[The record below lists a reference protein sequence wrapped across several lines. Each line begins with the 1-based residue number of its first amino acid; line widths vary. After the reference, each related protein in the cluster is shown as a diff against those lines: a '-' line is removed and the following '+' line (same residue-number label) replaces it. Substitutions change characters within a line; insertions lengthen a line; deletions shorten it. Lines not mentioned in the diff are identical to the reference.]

1 MSAHVAEEAAVRK
14 ALAQARAEG
23 RRIVFTNGTFDLLHG
38 GHLRVLAGAA
48 ELGDV
53 LVVAVNDDESVRRLR
68 GPAKPVVP
76 GAERAA
82 LVAALGGVDHVLLFA
97 DDTVDRLLEVLGPD
111 VHAKGTDYD
120 ERTLP
125 ERKTN
130 ARLGIQMAFVGG
142 AKERSASSLLARVA
156 AAAEAADRVRAWP
169 RKGRDPASGQGVVQS
184 RAQAF
189 LSAHAAQ
196 TGEDWLDLERLVSTS
211 EGVLVEGTAKRWVR
225 RIVVA
230 GTPLYVKVTVP
241 YERKRDPRVE
251 FEHHLTL
258 RAAGF
263 RAPEPWLALRG
274 DVAGRSAGVLV
285 TREAPGK
292 GLDEWLRYGLGSSS
306 PRARLALAA
315 GIGRAVRAL
324 HAARFLFPDL
334 QAWHLLVDG
343 SPVGGRSAL
352 TFIDLMR
359 LERASKDVTPALAAP
374 GLAALALSLRP
385 VSTTRFRL
393 AVLRAYLGGSL
404 REARPW
410 LSAISRRIQKV
421 KDRGTFRHLSDAS
434 AQGVE

>member
-1 MSAHVAEEAAVRK
+1 MAEEAAVLQ
-14 ALAQARAEG
+14 ALDRERAQG
-23 RRIVFTNGTFDLLHG
+23 RRIVFTNGTFDILHA

-53 LVVAVNDDESVRRLR
+53 LVVAVNDDDSVRRLR
-68 GPAKPVVP
+68 GFAKPVVP
-76 GAERAA
+76 EAERAQ
-82 LVAALGGVDHVLLFA
+82 LVAGLRGVDHVLLFS
-97 DDTVDRLLEVLGPD
+97 DDTVDRLLEVLRPD

-120 ERTLP
+120 ESSLP
-125 ERKTN
+125 ERETN
-130 ARLGIQMAFVGG
+130 ARLGIAMAFVGG
-142 AKERSASSLLARVA
+142 AKERSASALLARVA
-156 AAAEAADRVRAWP
+156 AAAEAVDRVRAWEDGAQGN
-169 RKGRDPASGQGVVQS
+169 GRGTVHR
-184 RAQAF
+184 RAHSF
-189 LSAHAAQ
+189 LATHSTQ
-196 TGEDWLDLERLVSTS
+196 TGENWLDVERLVTTT

-230 GTPLYVKVTVP
+230 GTPLYVKVTRP
-241 YERKRDPRVE
+241 YESKRDPQIE
-251 FEHHLTL
+251 FDNHLVL

-274 DVAGRSAGVLV
+274 VVAGEQVGVLV

-292 GLDEWLRYGLGSSS
+292 GLDQWLRYGLGGSGA
-306 PRARLALAA
+306 RTRLALAS

-324 HAARFLFPDL
+324 HTAHFLFPDL

-359 LERASKDVTPALAAP
+359 LERASKTVTPAQAAP

-385 VSTTRFRL
+385 VTNTRFRL

-410 LSAISRRIQKV
+410 LRAVARRIEKV
-421 KDRGTFRHLSDAS
+421 KDRGTFRHLSDVS
-434 AQGVE
+434 GPGVQ